1 MKPISSANKAAA
13 IDDIIAVCKKIY
25 PSEESM
31 RILRSGLEKMN
42 NEEFT
47 AYLVRLQ
54 NEEDVIPLIVPNG
67 KPPTLSLTRN
77 LQVAKEIGHNFF
89 QRLWLPDGNGGEYLT
104 PNPCFIVQLPVRRM
118 AQIISKKAQ
127 IPQDDKTIDDLT
139 GQPTGASKGAKV
151 SFPEVQTYTALGLDK
166 TLLEFLKYRGGDEA
180 GYRAFTGSIKANG
193 GVSMDAIKHEA
204 GGVTSVK
211 TVSIYLTGMH
221 LSNTL

>member
-1 MKPISSANKAAA
+1 MKVISSANKAAA
-13 IDDIIAVCKKIY
+13 IDEIIEVCNAIY
-25 PSEESM
+25 PYDESM
-31 RILRSGLEKMN
+31 KVLRAGLEKMS

-47 AYLVRLQ
+47 AYLVRLR

-67 KPPTLSLTRN
+67 KGPTLSLNRN
-77 LQVAKEIGHNFF
+77 LKIAKQIGHNFF

-104 PNPCFIVQLPVRRM
+104 PHECFIVQLPVRRM

-139 GQPTGASKGAKV
+139 GQPTGASKGAKI
-151 SFPEVQTYTALGLDK
+151 SFPEVQTYTALGLDD
-166 TLLEFLKYRGGDEA
+166 TLLEFMKYRGGDEA
-180 GYRAFTGSIKANG
+180 GYRAFTGSIKSNG
-193 GVSMDAIKHEA
+193 GVSMDAVKHEA